1 MDYVTSQW
9 VRWHPRGHLVLA
21 GSEDSTVWMWNGDKG
36 SYLNLFSGHGGSVT
50 CGDFTPDGME
60 LFFIWMLFHACY
72 HAFHVYK
79 LVWMYYAFFPTSCL
93 IFCVFYLLLR

>member
-1 MDYVTSQW
+1 MDHVTSQW

-36 SYLNLFSGHGGSVT
+36 SYLQLFSGHGGSVT

-60 LFFIWMLFHACY
+60 LFFIWNCG
-72 HAFHVYK
+72 
-79 LVWMYYAFFPTSCL
+79 LVHF
-93 IFCVFYLLLR
+93 IV